1 MDLNYSDPIRPSID
15 GDEAIEFALGK
26 EKEDGEERED
36 EDEALARKPID
47 QKTYATI
54 STDDIRNTNRPH
66 LRSLRH
72 YDDWDGKKA
81 YYSLGVTYPKYATDH
96 GDKIL
101 VRLCHFLKQIM
112 MRVIKI
118 LFYGFQLRSLRH
130 YDDWDR
136 RKAYYSPAV
145 TYPKYATDHGD
156 KILVRLCHFLKQIMM
171 RVIKILFYRFQ
182 LRSLRH
188 YDDWDRRKAYYSPG
202 VTYPKYATDHGDKM
216 LVHLRS
222 F

>member
-1 MDLNYSDPIRPSID
+1 MDLNYSDPIRRSID

-26 EKEDGEERED
+26 EKEDEEERED
-36 EDEALARKPID
+36 EDEALAKKVTRKNPD
-47 QKTYATI
+47 EGPKTFL
-54 STDDIRNTNRPH
+54 RFGKQPH

-72 YDDWDGKKA
+72 NDDWDGRKA
-81 YYSLGVTYPKYATDH
+81 YYSPGVTYPKYATDH

-202 VTYPKYATDHGDKM
+202 VIYPKYATDHGDKM
-216 LVHLRS
+216 LVHLGS